1 MIFTISSTPVPTN
14 NLDVCHWT
22 NISDYPK
29 YCYDYFYWVRPTYSP
44 PGSGYS
50 ARVWKNDSCV
60 DLNRSSGYCN
70 IWGDGSYVEIFMK
83 NQTIVRNLSNINVTE
98 VVSAAAYYNRT
109 FDLNIINSGDFDSFI
124 KAYWDGSYPSVKYD
138 TTEFAPD
145 LNVVIPIVNGSF
157 NPDGF

>member
-1 MIFTISSTPVPTN
+1 
-14 NLDVCHWT
+14 
-22 NISDYPK
+22 
-29 YCYDYFYWVRPTYSP
+29 
-44 PGSGYS
+44 
-50 ARVWKNDSCV
+50 V